1 MRPTEWTTMMISV
14 QTEFLTH
21 AQNISMTPGLN
32 GQGGMEN
39 RAEKVP
45 STEQQ
50 TKPGRMGRKWYS
62 CHNPATHQASAS
74 SVVP

>member
-1 MRPTEWTTMMISV
+1 MRPTEWTMMMISV

-21 AQNISMTPGLN
+21 ARNISMSPGLD
-32 GQGGMEN
+32 GQGRMEN

-50 TKPGRMGRKWYS
+50 TKPGRYGLRMVLMS
-62 CHNPATHQASAS
+62 QS
-74 SVVP
+74 SYTRLVPIV